1 MWRLVHTVIVIGVVT
16 VSLAAFQGLVAG
28 GQSQQTVT
36 LQIDGM
42 TCGGCVKDVT
52 AALAKVPGVSEVGLS
67 MGKKWIVFPDYSDA
81 RASVTFDPQKTN
93 VETLIRAVEAAGN
106 PLSKYRAQL
115 HDK

>member
-1 MWRLVHTVIVIGVVT
+1 MWRLVYTMILIGVVT

-42 TCGGCVKDVT
+42 TCGGCAKDVK

-106 PLSKYRAQL
+106 PLSKYRAQM

>member
-1 MWRLVHTVIVIGVVT
+1 MWRLIHAMIVIGVVT
-16 VSLAAFQGLVAG
+16 ASLTGFQGLIVG

-42 TCGGCVKDVT
+42 TCGGCVKDVK
-52 AALAKVPGVSEVGLS
+52 AALGKVSGVSEVGLNT
-67 MGKKWIVFPDYSDA
+67 GKKWIWFPDYSDA

-115 HDK
+115 HDR